1 LCYRHEIFTTGNTES
16 TGGPQGRVSADASG
30 REEIGAS
37 KVRGEKQIVTTR
49 AATIHRGLSL
59 EYFTVVWNLLEAA
72 VALVSGAVAGSIALI
87 GFGLDSLIEVSSGT
101 ILLWRLR
108 ADHDEERRERVERS
122 ALKLVGVSLLLLA
135 AYVTGDSVVSLV
147 GRKVPERSLPGIAL
161 ATASLI
167 AMPLLARAKRRVAWA
182 LGSPSLQADSRQ
194 TDICAYLSAVLL
206 LGLLLNAT
214 FGWWWADPVAGLVMV
229 PLIGYEGSEALRGKT
244 CCRRCG

>member
-1 LCYRHEIFTTGNTES
+1 
-16 TGGPQGRVSADASG
+16 
-30 REEIGAS
+30 
-37 KVRGEKQIVTTR
+37 VTMR

-101 ILLWRLR
+101 ILLWRLH
-108 ADHDEERRERVERS
+108 ADHDEERRERVERN
-122 ALKLVGVSLLLLA
+122 ALRLVGVSLILLA
-135 AYVTGDSVVSLV
+135 VYVAGDSVISLV
-147 GRKVPERSLPGIAL
+147 TRKAPQRSLPGIAL
-161 ATASLI
+161 AIVSLI

-182 LGSPSLQADSRQ
+182 LGSAALQADSRQ

-244 CCRRCG
+244 CCRDCG